1 MNLIC
6 QLCGVVWVLDRI
18 TIYPEEIDYGWYE
31 VRIFD
36 TNYDF
41 IPSQELFKCVM
52 YYREK
57 VAIASEKYFSSS

>member
-1 MNLIC
+1 M
-6 QLCGVVWVLDRI
+6 DKI
-18 TIYPEEIDYGWYE
+18 TICPEEIDYGWYE